1 MVLSLDLVDVVKTL
15 SLNQTVEEGTS
26 ETSDDFLGFCVV
38 VGVTFFGDVVLV
50 GLRGLEEIW

>member
-1 MVLSLDLVDVVKTL
+1 MVLSLGLVDVVKTL
-15 SLNQTVEEGTS
+15 SLDQTVEEGTG

-50 GLRGLEEIW
+50 GLRSLEKVW